1 MSIADNAFNET
12 LRREQAKQKAKAQ
25 KTAQPI
31 AVDKRKTVWVVDE
44 SSRNYD
50 WFVVAETEAGALRAF
65 KAMWRDWCK
74 ATGADPYYWGS
85 ATDIWDGIQA
95 REVKLG
101 VPYMD
106 REPFKC
112 G

>member
-1 MSIADNAFNET
+1 MRLCDSCDALGTPGTTCRECGRGVHTIA
-12 LRREQAKQKAKAQ
+12 Q
-25 KTAQPI
+25 
-31 AVDKRKTVWVVDE
+31 RKTVWVVDE
-44 SSRNYD
+44 SSRSYD